1 MQVMLYNPG
10 HYYDTILNL
19 KSHLDTLSDGLRYSC
34 KEGHCYENDVI
45 LTLKY
50 IPWNYLA

>member
-1 MQVMLYNPG
+1 MRIMLYNPG
-10 HYYDTILNL
+10 PYYYYTVLNL
-19 KSHLDTLSDGLRYSC
+19 KSRLYSLSVYSC
-34 KEGHCYENDVI
+34 KEGHSYENDII